1 MFDDF
6 SKRAKAVRAA
16 LALAQHRKWGDIAL
30 ADIAQAAGLSLSDL
44 RHEFS
49 CKSDILRAFQAE
61 VDAEVLAKS
70 KAAPAGQNPRDRLFE
85 IVMTRFEV
93 LAPYKPA
100 LKRISDYL
108 CCHPGEGALLACST
122 LASQYWMLAG
132 AGIKLDGPG
141 AALRVAGLTAVY
153 AKVFQVWLDDPSPS
167 LDKTMAALDRR
178 LSNGE
183 RWLTSIEKTC
193 EDLCRFA
200 CAFVPRGWG
209 RKDSGETT
217 PTAPPSGPVPSPAPG
232 VH

>member
-16 LALAQHRKWGDIAL
+16 MALAQQRKWGDITL
-30 ADIAQAAGLSLSDL
+30 ADIAQAAGLSLADL

-49 CKSDILRAFQAE
+49 CKSDILRGFQAE
-61 VDAEVLAKS
+61 VDAEVLIKV
-70 KAAPAGQNPRDRLFE
+70 KAAPAGQNPRDRVFDV
-85 IVMTRFEV
+85 IMTRFEV

-108 CCHPGEGALLACST
+108 CCHPGEGAFIACST

-141 AALRVAGLTAVY
+141 AALRVAGLAGIY
-153 AKVFQVWLDDPSPS
+153 AKVFQIWLDDPTPS

-178 LSNGE
+178 LSTGE
-183 RWLTSIEKTC
+183 QWLVRAESVC
-193 EDLCRFA
+193 EGFCRLA
-200 CAFVPRGWG
+200 CAIVPRGW
-209 RKDSGETT
+209 RRESGA
-217 PTAPPSGPVPSPAPG
+217 APSSPGPQPSPASSM
-232 VH
+232 H